1 MGLASIRALVDLQSL
16 FLSGTGVSDAG
27 LRYLKPLTG
36 LKEIHLDSTAITDKG
51 LIIDAVNHVG
61 EMLERTKEDV
71 GSTVTIFDRAEV
83 YNFCSAALSRKVMEA
98 DPMNLQF
105 CPYGIFVMQK
115 PGEEGATTIG
125 YRIMPE
131 GPMKEVQALL
141 EDIVQEAISE

>member
-1 MGLASIRALVDLQSL
+1 MKSVLLAAGLALTASLAVAGDTTVTYTVDQDYDDVI
-16 FLSGTGVSDAG
+16 FG
-27 LRYLKPLTG
+27 L
-36 LKEIHLDSTAITDKG
+36 ESAITDKG